1 MREMDKAYCES
12 GYHRGWEDMEK
23 ETERRVNYGNSGC
36 CRVTCARGNS
46 ESHREILQ
54 YDGDDYEEEN
64 CQEVSWG
71 GPAEHKASVRLSRH
85 CLHHFLGLF

>member
-1 MREMDKAYCES
+1 
-12 GYHRGWEDMEK
+12 
-23 ETERRVNYGNSGC
+23 
-36 CRVTCARGNS
+36 
-46 ESHREILQ
+46 LQ

-85 CLHHFLGLF
+85 CLHRFPGLF